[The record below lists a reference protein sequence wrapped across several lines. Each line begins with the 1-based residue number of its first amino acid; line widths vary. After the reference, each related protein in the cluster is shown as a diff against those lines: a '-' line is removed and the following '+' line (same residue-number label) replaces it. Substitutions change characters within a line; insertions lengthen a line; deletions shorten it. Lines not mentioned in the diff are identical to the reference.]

1 MMFSNDS
8 NQWYVKRTNQQIGP
22 FTYVEIV
29 RQMQEKVLLGSDLIC
44 QMPELEH
51 WEKISESEYF
61 KPENVRELL
70 KLPAPEVQKIFF
82 KRLPRVPY
90 QSEVVVHMNKDSF
103 SGHSIE
109 LSANGAGLLIDDE
122 NQGLHIG
129 LNIFLFF
136 KVSDAVPKFNAIGT
150 IVNKQ
155 HLNNYPGESKYGIKF
170 LNISKDI
177 REAIKSFTENSVLDS
192 QGQPQK
198 KAA

>member
-1 MMFSNDS
+1 
-8 NQWYVKRTNQQIGP
+8 
-22 FTYVEIV
+22 
-29 RQMQEKVLLGSDLIC
+29 MQEKALLGNDLIC
-44 QMPELEH
+44 QIPELEQ
-51 WEKISESEYF
+51 WEKISDCEYF
-61 KPENVRELL
+61 KPENIRELL
-70 KLPAPEVQKIFF
+70 NLPAPEVQKIFF

-90 QSEVVVHMNKDSF
+90 QSEVVVHINKDSF

-109 LSANGAGLLIDDE
+109 LSANGAGLLISDS
-122 NQGLHIG
+122 NHGLRTG

-155 HLNNYPGESKYGIKF
+155 HLNGHSCESKYGIKF

-177 REAIKSFTENSVLDS
+177 RDAIKTFTENSVLDS